1 MYNKEN
7 RMSEQENTQASA
19 PEAAEAPIR
28 SEMAEQIAALSA
40 EAEAPTDLSDLNEA
54 LADDTE
60 LDVPAS
66 DFWDNEES
74 APAEVAEEPEAEES
88 TAVEEEAPAQDVSE
102 EPVQTITFKANGQE
116 QEITLEEARQ
126 KLAMAEGGAQA
137 FTKLAQANKRVK
149 EFEKLVPELQQK
161 AALLEK
167 LEEVKH
173 DPEAIIKIAT
183 GKDPQEF
190 MAEYLRKQRILETGS
205 DAEKAQ
211 LEKEER
217 LAKLERELE
226 VERAEREA
234 FKKAEQERQ
243 YTSERDSLKSM
254 MESEFFKHKVDLG
267 SDIDSNAAN
276 EYLWHRSQQQMAKYV
291 KKYQDHPKFKELLPK
306 MAQKSFE
313 DVAGTVKRITT
324 GSVQA
329 KVDEAIKQKKQKA
342 AEKAAVASTRRMS
355 DPDSNNFAGLSVREI
370 ADKLVGKKKFS
381 W

>member
-1 MYNKEN
+1 
-7 RMSEQENTQASA
+7 MSEQENPQAPA
-19 PEAAEAPIR
+19 PEAAEAPVR
-28 SEMAEQIAALSA
+28 SDMAEQIAALSA
-40 EAEAPTDLSDLNEA
+40 EAEAPTDLADINQA
-54 LADDTE
+54 LEGDTE

-66 DFWDNEES
+66 DFWDNKEES
-74 APAEVAEEPEAEES
+74 APAEVAMEPQAEEP
-88 TAVEEEAPAQDVSE
+88 TAVEEEAPALDASE
-102 EPVQTITFKANGQE
+102 ESVQTITFKANGQE
-116 QEITLEEARQ
+116 QEITLEEARK

-149 EFEKLVPELQQK
+149 ELEKSLPELQQK
-161 AALLEK
+161 ASLLEK
-167 LEEVKH
+167 LESVKH

-254 MESEFFKHKVDLG
+254 MEAEFFKHKVDLG
-267 SDIDSNAAN
+267 NEVDSNATN
-276 EYLWHRSQQQMAKYV
+276 EYLWQASQQRMAKYV

-342 AEKAAVASTRRMS
+342 AEQAAVASTRHMA
-355 DPDSNNFAGLSVREI
+355 DPNSQDFSGLSVREI
-370 ADKLVGKKKFS
+370 ADRLVGKKKFS